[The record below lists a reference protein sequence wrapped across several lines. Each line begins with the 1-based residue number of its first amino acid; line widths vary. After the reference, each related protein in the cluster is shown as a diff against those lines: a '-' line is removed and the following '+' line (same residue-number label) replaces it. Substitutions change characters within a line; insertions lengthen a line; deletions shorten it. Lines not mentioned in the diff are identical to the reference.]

1 MQNLLHQLLAPGVT
15 FVGLIDLDGYCLSS
29 VSQPVLQRK
38 PPRAEDVA
46 VLVSALC
53 AASRAAGRLFTGEAA
68 PRKVQFESFGGVLLI
83 SWTGRRHALVAHA
96 LSPAIAPALDQNM
109 ARLEPELC
117 AALAGGP
124 ASSPMFQLGDDIEIA
139 DLGSIRF
146 D

>member
-1 MQNLLHQLLAPGVT
+1 MQNLLRKLLAPGVT
-15 FVGLIDLDGYCLSS
+15 FAGLIDLDGYCLSS
-29 VSQPVLQRK
+29 VSQPVLQRT

-53 AASRAAGRLFTGEAA
+53 AASRAAGRLFTGEMA
-68 PRKVQFESFGGVLLI
+68 PRKIQFESFGGILLI
-83 SWTGRRHALVAHA
+83 AWAGKRHAQVAHA
-96 LSPAIAPALDQNM
+96 ISPVLAPALEQSM
-109 ARLEPELC
+109 SRIEPEIC

-124 ASSPMFQLGDDIEIA
+124 SSSPLFQLGDDIEIA